1 MELEIPRNKR
11 LAEQFWV
18 RHENGSDQM
27 SEAQALLQERFP
39 IVAILDRIR
48 SAHNVGS
55 IFRTSDGANI
65 GRLLLCGYTPT
76 PPHRHLE
83 KTALGAAAVVPWQQ
97 HASILDAIR
106 FCQSQGM
113 QVLAAEKTA
122 SSVPVEDFALR
133 FPVAI
138 VLGNESDGLD
148 QATIA
153 ACDGGVHLPMRGLKS
168 SLNVSVAFGIL
179 AYHLAAR
186 WEAVQLQ
193 SERNESGPLIETT
206 V

>member
-27 SEAQALLQERFP
+27 SEEQALGQGRLP

-55 IFRTSDGANI
+55 IFRTSDGANV
-65 GRLLLCGYTPT
+65 GRLLLCGYTPA

-83 KTALGAAAVVPWQQ
+83 KTALGAVAVVPWQQ
-97 HASILDAIR
+97 HETTLDAIR
-106 FCQSQGM
+106 FCRSQGM

-122 SSVPVEDFALR
+122 SSVPLCDLALR

-138 VLGNESDGLD
+138 VMGNESDGLD
-148 QATIA
+148 EATMA
-153 ACDGGVHLPMRGLKS
+153 ACNACVHLPMRGLKS

-179 AYHLAAR
+179 AYELAAR
-186 WEAVQLQ
+186 WERAQLPA
-193 SERNESGPLIETT
+193 EPGEAASGTPF
-206 V
+206 